1 MKKFMLVGLIAGSL
15 FAFPGMA
22 GGSMSGHAGM
32 MGKPMKG
39 LKDNTILAK
48 LNGKP
53 IRVKEINAYLQGI
66 TGDYRIR
73 LQDLPAQHV
82 KEFVQQY
89 LKMKEIYNS
98 RAKAITKAPQYKAA
112 AEKLAVDMWLNDRL
126 NKTKI
131 SEYEIKKF
139 YNENKDLY
147 FKSEPKFKARHI
159 VVKDETLARKLIK
172 ELKGL
177 RGKSLESKFAKLA
190 KKYSTGPSKVQGG
203 ELGWFDPNQM
213 VPEFSK
219 ACANLSE
226 GEITLE
232 PVKTRFGY
240 HIILLEGKDS
250 KNYIPL
256 AKVKRQ
262 IIEYLKREKLQKELK
277 RIKNSYK
284 VKYLIPKN

>member
-1 MKKFMLVGLIAGSL
+1 MVIGKIDYLNLLPFHIFIKKNGIKVIEKKGYPAQINRLFENRVVESAFISSIKSKNKNCLDAGIIANKKVLSVLICENKENLQDKESET
-15 FAFPGMA
+15 
-22 GGSMSGHAGM
+22 S
-32 MGKPMKG
+32 
-39 LKDNTILAK
+39 NQLAK
-48 LNGKP
+48 ILNLKGEVIIGDK
-53 IRVKEINAYLQGI
+53 ALQ
-66 TGDYRIR
+66 
-73 LQDLPAQHV
+73 
-82 KEFVQQY
+82 
-89 LKMKEIYNS
+89 
-98 RAKAITKAPQYKAA
+98 
-112 AEKLAVDMWLNDRL
+112 
-126 NKTKI
+126 
-131 SEYEIKKF
+131 KF